1 MIDTPLNIVFAG
13 GGTGGHLF
21 PAVAIAQEFMCRNAD
36 TRILFLITGRP
47 LEVSVLQTYGFAF
60 KKISAQGIK
69 GRGLWKQA
77 GAVVHLLRGIGQ
89 SSKVVKSFRPHLVI
103 GMGSYL
109 SVPVVLAAWWK
120 RIPTVIC
127 EQNILP
133 GIANNF
139 LARMVDRVNVSFAD
153 TFENLPESKVR
164 FTGNPVRKEILQ
176 PPVLFKDKNK
186 PFTVLILGGSQGAHG
201 INMAVVEAL
210 EAFKENR
217 EFFFIHQTG
226 EADESFVKSVYQKNQ
241 IPCRVN
247 AFFKDMGQVYQNAD
261 LVICRA
267 GATTVAELSALG
279 KPAIFIPFPHAADDH
294 QSLNARKLCDTDASE
309 MIQEKNLTG
318 GYLAEKIFRLAK
330 NPARLEQMA
339 RAAATVGRADAAQKI
354 ADDCYRLIK

>member
-1 MIDTPLNIVFAG
+1 MIYAPLNIVIAG

-21 PAVAIAQEFMCRNAD
+21 PAIAIAQEFMFRNPS
-36 TRILFLITGRP
+36 THILFLITERP
-47 LEVSVLQTYGFAF
+47 LEVSVLQTYGFDF
-60 KKISAQGIK
+60 QKISAGGIK
-69 GRGLWKQA
+69 GRRLWRQA
-77 GAVVHLLRGIGQ
+77 EAIVLLSRGIAQ
-89 SSKVVKSFRPHLVI
+89 SAKVVKSFKPHLVI

-120 RIPTVIC
+120 RIPTIIC

-133 GIANNF
+133 GIANGF
-139 LARMVDRVNVSFAD
+139 LARIVDRVNVSFEN
-153 TFENLPESKVR
+153 TFENLPETKVR

-176 PPVLFKDKNK
+176 HLPQSKDKNR

-226 EADESFVKSVYQKNQ
+226 EADESYVKSVYEKNQ

-247 AFFKDMGQVYQNAD
+247 AFFKDMGQVYQKAD

-279 KPAIFIPFPHAADDH
+279 KPAIFIPFPHATNDH
-294 QSLNARKLCDTDASE
+294 QSLNARKLCDNDASD
-309 MIQEKNLTG
+309 MIHEKDLTG
-318 GYLAEKIFRLAK
+318 GYLAEKIFKLAK
-330 NPARLEQMA
+330 NPSRLEKMA
-339 RAAATVGRADAAQKI
+339 RAAATMGRADAAEKI
-354 ADDCYRLIK
+354 VDDCYRLIK